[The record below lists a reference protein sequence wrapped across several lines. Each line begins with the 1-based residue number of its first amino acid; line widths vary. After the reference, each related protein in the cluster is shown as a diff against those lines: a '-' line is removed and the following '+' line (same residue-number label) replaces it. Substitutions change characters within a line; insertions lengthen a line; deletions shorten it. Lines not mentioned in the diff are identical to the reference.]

1 MDITNLKPTIEKII
15 YLESQ
20 KKDIADEISY
30 IYSEAK
36 SNGFNT
42 KIIKKL
48 IVAQKDLEKSR
59 LEMAEM
65 KCYAEAVQLNLF
77 D

>member
-1 MDITNLKPTIEKII
+1 MNITSLKQIVDNIK
-15 YLESQ
+15 YLENQ
-20 KKDIADEISY
+20 KQEIADQIKFTY
-30 IYSEAK
+30 DEAK

-48 IVAQKDLEKSR
+48 ISIKDTDKYKQEL
-59 LEMAEM
+59 AEM
-65 KCYAEAVQLNLF
+65 KVYCEAVQLNLF